1 MYGQKKTAPYKNNV
15 NIAAKIFAEHADFIY
30 AIICY
35 KVRNEAQADD
45 LYQDFFLSLVSNPV
59 PTGVKDIRSYLYRA
73 ITNDI
78 IDADRRVKRY
88 QVRIRRY
95 AEVLNYVTNNNT
107 PENALVAEENDKIF
121 KLIGRCLP
129 SSEAQAITLRF
140 KDNRDIEEVAAKM
153 NVNKRS
159 VSRYISVGLKKMR
172 QFLTTRGFGN

>member
-1 MYGQKKTAPYKNNV
+1 LYGQKKTAPYKNNV

>member
-1 MYGQKKTAPYKNNV
+1 MYGQKKAAPYKNNV

-30 AIICY
+30 AIIY
-35 KVRNEAQADD
+35 RKVRNEAQADD
-45 LYQDFFLSLVSNPV
+45 LFQDFFLSLVSKPV
-59 PTGVKDIRSYLYRA
+59 PTGIKNIRSYLYRA

-78 IDADRRVKRY
+78 IDANRRVKRY
-88 QVRIRRY
+88 QTRIQRY

-107 PENALVAEENDKIF
+107 PENALIVEENDKIF
-121 KLIGRCLP
+121 KLISRCLP

-159 VSRYISVGLKKMR
+159 VSRYISVGLKKIR